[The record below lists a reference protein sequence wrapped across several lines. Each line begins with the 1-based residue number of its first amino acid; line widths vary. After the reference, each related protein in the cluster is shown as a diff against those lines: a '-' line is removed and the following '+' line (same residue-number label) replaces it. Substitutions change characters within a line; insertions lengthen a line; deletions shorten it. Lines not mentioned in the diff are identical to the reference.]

1 MEKVN
6 NNKYEYQFRLET
18 AVIIIINFVDVM
30 ETNYPRQIFLFYFNN
45 YFCSVSLLE
54 DIIREKSIY
63 YLASYRYMIY
73 DKLDDFYDS

>member
-1 MEKVN
+1 MEKFN

-18 AVIIIINFVDVM
+18 AVIIIINFVDVL
-30 ETNYPRQIFLFYFNN
+30 ETNYPRHIFLFYFNN

-73 DKLDDFYDS
+73 DKLDDSYDS

>member
-6 NNKYEYQFRLET
+6 NNKYEYQFRLEA

-45 YFCSVSLLE
+45 YFCSVIKL
-54 DIIREKSIY
+54 IRRY
-63 YLASYRYMIY
+63 YPGKEHILFS
-73 DKLDDFYDS
+73 